1 MQFKGLRRCGEQ
13 VSGEET
19 EALLAHIYLR
29 ELVCERTDA
38 RRLIGW
44 SLAKPW
50 LVDVLRLRLRS
61 SIVRRLPWLAHL
73 LLCELALR
81 RETGSEELRRLRRLA
96 WDRTVRGPCRS
107 YRGCNRVRTVVCL
120 RLTCCILPTFCVMVG
135 LRRRGCGRGGV
146 HCRIH
151 ALGIRKRRLPL
162 CPPRRGFCTAPV
174 RCMLKDEREGTH
186 R

>member
-19 EALLAHIYLR
+19 EALLAHIHLR

-38 RRLIGW
+38 RRLIDW

-50 LVDVLRLRLRS
+50 LVDVLRLWLRS
-61 SIVRRLPWLAHL
+61 SIVRRLPCLAHL

-96 WDRTVRGPCRS
+96 WELEAGTALYAGPA
-107 YRGCNRVRTVVCL
+107 G
-120 RLTCCILPTFCVMVG
+120 PTGDAIVSARYACV
-135 LRRRGCGRGGV
+135 
-146 HCRIH
+146 
-151 ALGIRKRRLPL
+151 
-162 CPPRRGFCTAPV
+162 
-174 RCMLKDEREGTH
+174 
-186 R
+186 